1 MLWPDAFLS
10 LQTCEKIVLFLNFE
24 MADVSRTFWR
34 RCPTPEGQSSAA
46 MREMPA
52 IQKPGNSRF
61 LKRPVWEE
69 GNVAPARIFGGQA
82 LCRQP
87 FYLYPFHNPKT
98 KGFKERENMIQ

>member
-46 MREMPA
+46 RREMPA
-52 IQKPGNSRF
+52 ISKFRNSRF
-61 LKRPVWEE
+61 LKRSAWKEMHPDA
-69 GNVAPARIFGGQA
+69 NVIKLVFFVKLGD
-82 LCRQP
+82 
-87 FYLYPFHNPKT
+87 
-98 KGFKERENMIQ
+98 